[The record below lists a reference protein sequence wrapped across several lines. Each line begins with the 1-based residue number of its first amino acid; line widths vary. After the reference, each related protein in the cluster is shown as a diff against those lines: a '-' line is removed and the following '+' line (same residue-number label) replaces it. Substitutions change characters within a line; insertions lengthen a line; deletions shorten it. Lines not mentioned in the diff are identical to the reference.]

1 MKRLSLIVA
10 LSGLFALGAYQ
21 VQARPPQDNGQD
33 TQQQTNG
40 QKAKNDAK
48 DAGHDTKNAAKKTG
62 GAVKNGSKK
71 AANEGAKGVNKG
83 VQKTQQGAGKVEDK
97 TQDNNNSQTK

>member
-10 LSGLFALGAYQ
+10 LSGLFALCAYQ

-33 TQQQTNG
+33 NRGQRTTG
-40 QKAKNDAK
+40 QKAKDDAK
-48 DAGHDTKNAAKKTG
+48 GAGHDTKNAAKKTG

-71 AANEGAKGVNKG
+71 AANVGAKGVKKG
-83 VQKTQQGAGKVEDK
+83 ADKTAEGAGKVEDK
-97 TQDNNNSQTK
+97 TAK